1 MKQAQPE
8 PAKPTADASGPEK
21 IQASVPPPSADPI
34 RGPEKIQSS
43 VPPPIADAS
52 GPEKIQSSVPPPS
65 ADASGPE
72 KIQSSVP
79 PPNVDLSDPD
89 QKPPSSVHQAL
100 LRPGTVDMELLA
112 AAIQIAK
119 VGSDVPEQ
127 TGDMSAVQALEQALK
142 MPHPQEKPDQ
152 ELVATT
158 TDPVPATTTSDPVPA
173 SIATSGSIIDKA
185 GYEARLDEIEKQ
197 LKARKVSDIVVWGSR
212 SRFSS
217 QLWVVS
223 FNSIRPT
230 G

>member
-1 MKQAQPE
+1 MKQALPE
-8 PAKPTADASGPEK
+8 PAKPTADANGPEK

-34 RGPEKIQSS
+34 R
-43 VPPPIADAS
+43 

-119 VGSDVPEQ
+119 GGSDVPEQ

-142 MPHPQEKPDQ
+142 NKM
-152 ELVATT
+152 
-158 TDPVPATTTSDPVPA
+158 
-173 SIATSGSIIDKA
+173 SIAGPLRSLLCPILKRSLIKNWLQRPLTPYQLQRPLTRYQLPLQPLAASST
-185 GYEARLDEIEKQ
+185 KQ
-197 LKARKVSDIVVWGSR
+197 GMRPGWTISR
-212 SRFSS
+212 SS
-217 QLWVVS
+217 
-223 FNSIRPT
+223 
-230 G
+230 